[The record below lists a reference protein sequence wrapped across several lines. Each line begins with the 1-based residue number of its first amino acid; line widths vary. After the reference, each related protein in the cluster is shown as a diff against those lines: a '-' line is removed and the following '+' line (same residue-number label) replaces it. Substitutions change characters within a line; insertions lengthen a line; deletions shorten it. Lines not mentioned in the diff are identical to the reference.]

1 MRKFISVILAF
12 LILCPQ
18 VLAGNLYFLRNTN
31 KTVVQPLIEDAF
43 ARKNYYINKK
53 DPYHA
58 YEIGNP
64 SNYVTIVLYPMGGG
78 LYCYYSQP
86 SNKNDVDK
94 VLQRNWK
101 RAGILYEQSYNTS
114 YIQTFESQAAQVLAP
129 VEKEKYSFNENEYYK
144 TPKQEEVTVNYSNV
158 LKGYVGE
165 VAAGTSFSVYLNT
178 PINTSTAQEGD
189 QINAVLTQNWV
200 YRNNV
205 IAPQGSVVTG
215 YISKA
220 RAATYGS
227 RNGRVVMKFN
237 TITTPEG
244 KVFNIQAEDI
254 DFTVTNDGKMTSVA
268 GSVAGGAI
276 AGLLAG
282 LLFAA
287 MGSNID
293 VGPAIA
299 IGAGSGAALGAAK
312 AGIEQGVDA
321 EIPVYT
327 ELEIVLERPMSVVL
341 NY

>member
-1 MRKFISVILAF
+1 MKKILSVILAF

-18 VLAGNLYFLRNTN
+18 VFAGNLYFLRNTN
-31 KTVVQPLIEDAF
+31 KSVVQPLIEDAF
-43 ARKNYYINKK
+43 ARKNYYISKK

-64 SNYVTIVLYPMGGG
+64 SNYITIVLYPIGGG

-86 SNKNDVDK
+86 SEKNDVDK
-94 VLQRNWK
+94 VLQKNWK
-101 RAGILYEQSYNTS
+101 RSGILYEQSYNTA
-114 YIQTFESQAAQVLAP
+114 YMQTLENQAAKVLAP
-129 VEKEKYSFNENEYYK
+129 VEKKKYSFDNSEYYNLSN
-144 TPKQEEVTVNYSNV
+144 QEEVVVNYNNV

-165 VAAGTSFSVYLNT
+165 IAAGTAFPVYLNT

-189 QINAVLTQNWV
+189 QINAVLTQDWV

-244 KVFNIQAEDI
+244 KVFNIQAEEI

-287 MGSNID
+287 MGSRID